1 MDDVIIIKQNEA
13 GLEKWRYSGKTLQ
26 RTDNAILLEA
36 HFTRPDL
43 PFHEIVL
50 ANGDR
55 FVEAYYADRWYNIF
69 EIHSRVD
76 DALKGWYCN
85 VTLPARIDDGVISYM
100 DLALDLLVYPDG
112 RQFVLDED
120 EFLALHL
127 TDWQVEGARKAL
139 AELQQVFRTPMPF
152 LLINRW
158 LSLKDGSGI
167 QGHRLR

>member
-1 MDDVIIIKQNEA
+1 MSDVIVLKKNIKGE
-13 GLEKWRYSGKTLQ
+13 ETWRYEGKVLMS
-26 RTDNAILLEA
+26 RLDAVLIEA
-36 HFTRPDL
+36 SFNRSDL
-43 PFHEIVL
+43 PFHGITFRE
-50 ANGDR
+50 GDR
-55 FVEAYYADRWYNIF
+55 FLEAYFTHQWFNIF
-69 EIHSRVD
+69 EIHDCD
-76 DALKGWYCN
+76 DDHLKGWYCN
-85 VTLPARIDDGVISYM
+85 VTFPSEIKEHEIGWR